1 LKAGAAYVPMD
12 ASYPASRLEFIA
24 ADSNVEAI
32 LTSSEWIDATAM
44 AERQIIYVDKQVS
57 GDELAAP
64 PSSPSPSS
72 AFPES
77 LAYVIYT
84 SGTTGTPKG
93 VAVTHRGVI
102 RLVKNV
108 NYAELDDS
116 QVFLQLSSVSFDAA
130 TFEVWGCLL
139 NGGRLVLFHEEMAS
153 LEEIGQAIVSDGITT
168 LWLTAGLF
176 HLMAE
181 RELEA
186 LYPIRQLLT
195 GGEAVRADHVN
206 RFVVGAGPG
215 KLINGYGPTEATT
228 FACSYLFNERVDTS
242 RVVPIGRPI

>member
-1 LKAGAAYVPMD
+1 IGAPEM
-12 ASYPASRLEFIA
+12 E
-24 ADSNVEAI
+24 
-32 LTSSEWIDATAM
+32 
-44 AERQIIYVDKQVS
+44 ERQIIYVDKQVG
-57 GDELAAP
+57 GDELAGP
-64 PSSPSPSS
+64 PSS

-93 VAVTHRGVI
+93 VAITHRGVI

-116 QVFLQLSSVSFDAA
+116 HVFLQLSSVSFDAA
-130 TFEVWGCLL
+130 TFEVWGGLL
-139 NGGRLVLFHEEMAS
+139 NGGRLVLFHEEMVS

-242 RVVPIGRPI
+242 RVVPIGRPISNTAVYLLDAWLNVVPLGAKGQLHASGPGL